1 MSDYQKLK
9 AEYDK
14 LKEKAKEQAFLIS
27 QMKKLLVTM
36 LDYNN
41 YVKSNVIGLLGIIGE
56 NDV

>member
-14 LKEKAKEQAFLIS
+14 LKEKSKEQAFLIS
-27 QMKKLLVTM
+27 QLKKLLVTM

-41 YVKSNVIGLLGIIGE
+41 YVKSNITGLLGIIGD
-56 NDV
+56 NDE